1 MNSSRSAGFVPISII
16 LNVVL
21 AVLVL
26 SVGAFAIWAYMEYQD
41 HKNNVDTKVTAAV
54 KDAKTQQKKE
64 DDAAFAEQEKLP
76 TRQLVGPDELGSVTL
91 DYPKTWSVYVGSN
104 GVVNPTYE
112 AYLYPGAVP
121 PTNSNTPFALRVT
134 VANTTYEAALQQ
146 MDSFV
151 KTGDLKASSVTLNG
165 VAGVRYDGKI
175 ASNIQGSLVIFKV
188 RDKSLK
194 VYTETDTFRGD
205 FDKIIL
211 PSLKFNK

>member
-21 AVLVL
+21 TVLILGIGGFAV
-26 SVGAFAIWAYMEYQD
+26 WAYMGYQD
-41 HKNNVDTKVTAAV
+41 HKDNVDAKVTAAV
-54 KDAKTQQKKE
+54 KEAKSLQKKE

-104 GVVNPTYE
+104 GGAQPTYE

-121 PTNSNTPFALRVT
+121 PTNSNTPNALRVSVT
-134 VANTTYEAALQQ
+134 NSSYESTLQQ
-146 MDSFV
+146 LDQNL
-151 KTGDLKASSVTLNG
+151 KNGDLKASSITLNG
-165 VAGVRYDGKI
+165 VTGVRFDGKI
-175 ASNIQGSLVIFKV
+175 SLNVQGSMVVFKV
-188 RDKSLK
+188 RDKTLK
-194 VYTETDTFRGD
+194 VYTESETFRGD
-205 FDKIIL
+205 FDKTIL